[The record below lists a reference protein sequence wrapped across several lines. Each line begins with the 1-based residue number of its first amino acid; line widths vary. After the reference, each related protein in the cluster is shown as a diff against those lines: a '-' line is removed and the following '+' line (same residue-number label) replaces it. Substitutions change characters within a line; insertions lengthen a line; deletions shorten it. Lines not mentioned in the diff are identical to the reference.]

1 MGQVV
6 LDVSMSLDGFIAGPH
21 VDVRRPLGD
30 GGERLHA
37 WVFRDAEKQPLVRGG
52 TTFGRHP
59 VLEESFE
66 STGAIII
73 GRRTFDVGEALW
85 GDNPPF
91 QVPCFV
97 LTHRARETLVK
108 QGGTTFAFVTDGLR
122 SALDQAKAAAGDKD
136 VALMGANT
144 AQQYMKARLVDEM
157 QIHIVPVLLGQ
168 GIRLFQPLGGEH
180 IELERVRALASPDV
194 THLRFRVVRSAP
206 PS

>member
-6 LDVSMSLDGFIAGPH
+6 LDVSMSLDGFIAGPD
-21 VDVRRPLGD
+21 VDVRRPLGE
-30 GGERLHA
+30 GGDRLHGWA
-37 WVFRDAEKQPLVRGG
+37 FRDAEKRPLKRGG

-59 VLEESFE
+59 VLEESFDT
-66 STGAIII
+66 TGAIII
-73 GRRTFDVGEALW
+73 GRRTFDVGELPW

-122 SALDQAKAAAGDKD
+122 SALDQAKTAAGDKD

-144 AQQYMKARLVDEM
+144 AQR
-157 QIHIVPVLLGQ
+157 
-168 GIRLFQPLGGEH
+168 
-180 IELERVRALASPDV
+180 
-194 THLRFRVVRSAP
+194 T
-206 PS
+206 